1 MRNLQSEGKA
11 DCFRFMS
18 VIHEAGS
25 QGKTRAGAGRA
36 GSPKGCLQMSPRHF
50 HFGAA
55 VILGAVA
62 AYAATMDLWFAAF
75 LCVAGAAVA
84 LAYWKA
90 ARAGII
96 EDK

>member
-1 MRNLQSEGKA
+1 
-11 DCFRFMS
+11 
-18 VIHEAGS
+18 
-25 QGKTRAGAGRA
+25 
-36 GSPKGCLQMSPRHF
+36 MSPRHF
-50 HFGAA
+50 HLGAA